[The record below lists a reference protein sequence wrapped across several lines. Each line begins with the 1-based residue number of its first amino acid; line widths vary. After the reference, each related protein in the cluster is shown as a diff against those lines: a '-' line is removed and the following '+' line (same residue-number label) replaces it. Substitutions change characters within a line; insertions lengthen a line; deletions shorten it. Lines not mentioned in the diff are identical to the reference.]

1 MSAGRCGDV
10 PGAGDR
16 TGGVPGVVGRGGT
29 RNAAGAIR
37 FGDVFAAELAKIR
50 TLPVTWIALAVAT
63 AANTL
68 LGVLAVTDAVRIAG
82 QDGQIA
88 IGRLGTLMVSPVYVF
103 AAIAVHAAGGE
114 YRAGQLRVTLA
125 AVPDR
130 NRLFTAKLAA
140 TAAAGLLAAIPA
152 VLPGHLV
159 RHAPAIAGGHLG
171 IGAAAAGLAAIL
183 GAYLLLG
190 LIGHGL
196 AVIARSVVTPLA
208 VLLVTP
214 VVISPALR
222 GTLPD
227 LVRFLPHEATL
238 SLLDMAGDPGAAL
251 GRAGGLLVLTA
262 WAGLSVGGAW
272 LVFARRDV

>member
-1 MSAGRCGDV
+1 MSA
-10 PGAGDR
+10 DR
-16 TGGVPGVVGRGGT
+16 TGRTGAT
-29 RNAAGAIR
+29 EDAAGAVG

-50 TLPVTWIALAVAT
+50 TLPVTWVALAVAS
-63 AANTL
+63 AANAL
-68 LGVLAVTDAVRIAG
+68 LGVLAATDAVRIAG

-88 IGRLGTLMVSPVYVF
+88 VGRLGTLVVSPVYVF
-103 AAIAVHAAGGE
+103 VAIAVHAAGGE

-140 TAAAGLLAAIPA
+140 TAATGLLAAIPA

-159 RHAPAIAGGHLG
+159 GHAPAITGGHLG
-171 IGAAAAGLAAIL
+171 IGAAAVGLAAVL
-183 GAYLLLG
+183 GAYLLLS
-190 LIGHGL
+190 LIGHGF
-196 AVIARSVVTPLA
+196 AVIARGVVTPLA

-214 VVISPALR
+214 VLISPALR
-222 GTLPD
+222 GALPD

-238 SLLDMAGDPGAAL
+238 SLLDTAGDPGAAL